1 MQIEE
6 AKSSQ
11 KLEWISL
18 ETLKDPDTI
27 SIETFTSKDID
38 IKILE
43 LKDKSKR
50 VLKIYKNFYNF
61 LD

>member
-11 KLEWISL
+11 KLEGISL

-43 LKDKSKR
+43 LKDKSKK
-50 VLKIYKNFYNF
+50 VLKIYKNF
-61 LD
+61 

>member
-6 AKSSQ
+6 AKSPQ
-11 KLEWISL
+11 KLEGFSL
-18 ETLKDPDTI
+18 ETLKDPDTN

-50 VLKIYKNFYNF
+50 VLKIYKNF
-61 LD
+61 

>member
-6 AKSSQ
+6 AKSPQ
-11 KLEWISL
+11 KLEGFSL
-18 ETLKDPDTI
+18 ETLKEPDTI

-50 VLKIYKNFYNF
+50 VLKIYKNF
-61 LD
+61 

>member
-6 AKSSQ
+6 VKSPQ
-11 KLEWISL
+11 KLEGFSL

-27 SIETFTSKDID
+27 SIATFTSKDID

-50 VLKIYKNFYNF
+50 VLKIYKNF
-61 LD
+61 

>member
-11 KLEWISL
+11 KLEGISL
-18 ETLKDPDTI
+18 ETLKDPDTN

-50 VLKIYKNFYNF
+50 VLKIYKNF
-61 LD
+61 